1 MRRTGNT
8 QDTSTTME
16 STEASG
22 AMSLTASGR
31 GLSVWFKQ
39 ASAFTYRTLRDISRS
54 WTILGIAVG
63 LPPIMYLLVT
73 ATREFAPTNKGLL
86 AVGIAVLGAMIAS
99 LTVVGSQLA
108 VDADAD
114 RFHAYRSMAVSP
126 SADLAGRMV
135 AGVVVAALALGVG
148 LAVGVLDGAPIGVSG
163 VVPAVITV
171 GAFLGVTVVFASAA
185 VPVTLAANDE
195 QYAQFA
201 LSLIAVFAFVLSGY
215 NGIMP
220 SVAVL
225 DESLVGLLPNA
236 LGTRAI
242 ALQLVTTDGVTLTQT
257 DGWAVLLM
265 GCGLA
270 ATVVAALLVRAGWY
284 DRRVSDD

>member
-1 MRRTGNT
+1 MSGTGTT
-8 QDTSTTME
+8 QDSSTTVE
-16 STEASG
+16 GTEVSEAP
-22 AMSLTASGR
+22 SLADGDR
-31 GLSVWFKQ
+31 GLTTWFTQ
-39 ASAFTYRTLRDISRS
+39 ASAFTYRTLRDVSRS

-63 LPPIMYLLVT
+63 LPPVMYLLVT
-73 ATREFAPTNKGLL
+73 ATREFSPTTKGLL
-86 AVGIAVLGAMIAS
+86 TVGIAVLGAMIAS
-99 LTVVGSQLA
+99 LTVLGSQLA

-114 RFHAYRSMAVSP
+114 RFHAYRSMGVAP
-126 SADLAGRMV
+126 SADFAGRMV

-148 LAVGVLDGAPIGVSG
+148 LAVGALDGAPIGVSG
-163 VVPAVITV
+163 VVPAVVTV

-220 SVAVL
+220 SVAAF
-225 DESLVGLLPNA
+225 DESIVGLLPNA

-242 ALQLVTTDGVTLTQT
+242 ALQLVTTDGVTIVQT
-257 DGWAVLLM
+257 DGWGVLLA
-265 GCGLA
+265 GCGIA
-270 ATVVAALLVRAGWY
+270 VAVVAALLVRTSWY
-284 DRRVSDD
+284 DKGGVR